1 MEVSSP
7 DVFEENLLTDMLVQG
22 SNLLCNLENLL
33 WIGAILYRVLIF
45 SWNFFSL
52 ENWKESKQS

>member
-33 WIGAILYRVLIF
+33 
-45 SWNFFSL
+45 
-52 ENWKESKQS
+52 

>member
-52 ENWKESKQS
+52 EN

>member
-7 DVFEENLLTDMLVQG
+7 DVFEENLFADMLVQG

-45 SWNFFSL
+45 SWNFFPL
-52 ENWKESKQS
+52 EN